1 MNMKILWVD
10 DEIELLRPHIMFLEG
25 KGYKVL
31 TTNNGSDAIDIV
43 QENVLDIVFLDEN
56 MPGLSGLETLN
67 RLKTIQPALPV
78 VMITKSEEESIME
91 GAIGGKISDYLIK
104 PVNPNQILLSLKK
117 NLENKKLVSEKTT
130 MDYQRE
136 FRKIGMRL
144 SERLN
149 FDQWKEVYNQLVHW
163 ELELSNADDNSLLEI
178 FQMQKI
184 EANSQFGSFVKK
196 NYVDWLS
203 IHAQTKPS
211 LSHTVF
217 RDKCLPFIKREEK
230 TFLVVI
236 DNLRYDQWKIL
247 KPAFEEVYRIAGEE
261 LYCSILPTATQ
272 FARNAFFAGMLPTEI
287 EKRYPQF
294 WVNEGEESTFNKYE
308 GELLS
313 EQLKRLGTDI
323 KFSYHKI
330 LNLASG
336 KKLAESIN
344 NHTGLKLNV
353 IVYNFVDMLSHARTE
368 MEVIKELAEN
378 EAAYR
383 SLTLSWFEHSPLR
396 DIIKSLAR
404 NKISLILTTDHGSIK
419 VNNPSKVVGDKNT
432 NTNLRYKTGRN
443 LQFEKSEV
451 FEVANPQTIYLPK
464 SNISSNYIFALNY
477 SFFAYPNNF
486 NHYVNYYR
494 NTFQHGGVSLEEMLV
509 PLIFMKAK

>member
-1 MNMKILWVD
+1 MNITILWVD
-10 DEIELLRPHIMFLEG
+10 DEIELLKPHIMFLEA

-31 TTNNGSDAIDIV
+31 TTNSGSDAIDIV
-43 QENVLDIVFLDEN
+43 QENGLDIVFLDEN

-67 RLKTIQPALPV
+67 RLKTIQPGLPV

-117 NLENKKLVSEKTT
+117 NLEIKKLVSEKTT
-130 MDYQRE
+130 MDYQKE
-136 FRKIGMRL
+136 FRQIGLKL
-144 SERLN
+144 SERLD
-149 FDQWKEVYNQLVHW
+149 FEQWKEVYSQLVHW
-163 ELELSNADDNSLLEI
+163 EIELSKSEDDSLLEI
-178 FQMQKI
+178 FQMQKN

-196 NYVDWLS
+196 NYADWLS
-203 IHAQTKPS
+203 IHAETKPT

-217 RDKCLPFIKREEK
+217 REKCLPFIKSEDR
-230 TFLVVI
+230 TFLVLV

-247 KPAFEEVYRIAGEE
+247 KPAFEEVYRIASEDI
-261 LYCSILPTATQ
+261 YCSILPTATQ
-272 FARNAFFAGMLPTEI
+272 FARNAFFAGTLPTEI
-287 EKRYPQF
+287 EKRYPQY

-308 GELLS
+308 SELLS
-313 EQLKRLGTDI
+313 EQMKRLGADI
-323 KFSYHKI
+323 KFFYHKI
-330 LNLASG
+330 LNLTNG
-336 KKLAESIN
+336 KKLAETISN
-344 NHTGLKLNV
+344 YTGLKLNV
-353 IVYNFVDMLSHARTE
+353 LVYNFVDMLSHARTE
-368 MEVIKELAEN
+368 MEVIKELADN

-419 VNNPSKVVGDKNT
+419 VHNASKVLGDKNT

-451 FEVANPQTIYLPK
+451 FEVSNPHAIYLPK
-464 SNISSNYIFALNY
+464 TNISSNYIFALNN

-486 NHYVNYYR
+486 NYYVNYYR
-494 NTFQHGGVSLEEMLV
+494 DTFQHGGVSLEEMLV
-509 PLIFMKAK
+509 PIVFMKAK

>member
-1 MNMKILWVD
+1 MNVTILWVD
-10 DEIELLRPHIMFLEG
+10 DEIELLKPHIMFLEG

-31 TTNNGSDAIDIV
+31 TSNNGSDAIDMIS
-43 QENVLDIVFLDEN
+43 ENVLDIVFLDEN
-56 MPGLSGLETLN
+56 MPGISGLETLN
-67 RLKTIQPALPV
+67 RLKSIQPGLPV

-136 FRKIGMRL
+136 FRQIGMRL
-144 SERLN
+144 SERLD
-149 FDQWKEVYNQLVHW
+149 FQQWKEVYSQLVHW
-163 ELELSNADDNSLLEI
+163 EVELSRSDDDSLMEI
-178 FQMQKI
+178 FQMQKT

-196 NYVDWLS
+196 NYVEWLNPN
-203 IHAQTKPS
+203 ATDKPI

-217 RDKCLPFIKREEK
+217 REKCLPFIKAEEK

-247 KPAFEEVYRIAGEE
+247 KPSFEEFYRIHSEDV
-261 LYCSILPTATQ
+261 YCSILPTSTQ

-287 EKRYPQF
+287 EKRYPQY
-294 WVNEGEESTFNKYE
+294 WVNEGEETTFNKFE
-308 GELLS
+308 SQLLA
-313 EQLKRLGTDI
+313 EQLKRLGSDI
-323 KFSYHKI
+323 KFSYNKI

-336 KKLAESIN
+336 KKLAENIRN
-344 NHTGLKLNV
+344 YTDHKLN
-353 IVYNFVDMLSHARTE
+353 ILVYNFVDMLSHARTE
-368 MEVIKELAEN
+368 MEVIKELADN

-383 SLTLSWFEHSPLR
+383 SLTLSWFEHSPLGE
-396 DIIKSLAR
+396 IIKTLAR

-419 VNNPSKVVGDKNT
+419 VHNASKVVGDKNT
-432 NTNLRYKTGRN
+432 NTNLRFKTGRN
-443 LQFEKSEV
+443 LQFQKSEV
-451 FEVANPQTIYLPK
+451 FEVSNPQSIYLPK
-464 SNISSNYIFALNY
+464 TNISSNYIFALNN

-486 NHYVNYYR
+486 NYYVSYYR
-494 NTFQHGGVSLEEMLV
+494 DTFQHGGVSLEEMLV
-509 PLIFMKAK
+509 PIVFMKAK